1 MGIVLPE
8 AVFGMP
14 TYEYV
19 VTHLRKTVKI
29 RGIISMPESLFK
41 TSGKGGTHAKTCVLF
56 LENTSPKP
64 DEDWDIFM
72 ADAKW
77 CGHDSRGNPTIRKDA
92 TGKEMLLDDIPLV
105 TKKFKGDHR
114 LMVSFQ
120 QDHLGFVLPN
130 SKIRNGVFIPKF
142 YNPELSARLRKLKTT
157 HQLLSIK
164 DLKDEGHL
172 SVATGDEIGKMAYGT
187 GEIPFIRTSDI
198 VNWEVKADPKHGVS
212 EEIYAA
218 YSVKQDVRAGDI
230 FLVRDGTYLI
240 GQACLLTNHDLP
252 CLYQSH
258 ILKFRLNEA
267 SPISLYLFLACLN
280 SPIVK
285 QQIRANQFT
294 ADIIDTVGNRYLDLV
309 LPVPQKKSLRD
320 RISNEVRLNVTQRID
335 L

>member
-1 MGIVLPE
+1 M
-8 AVFGMP
+8 
-14 TYEYV
+14 
-19 VTHLRKTVKI
+19 
-29 RGIISMPESLFK
+29 
-41 TSGKGGTHAKTCVLF
+41 
-56 LENTSPKP
+56 
-64 DEDWDIFM
+64 
-72 ADAKW
+72 
-77 CGHDSRGNPTIRKDA
+77 
-92 TGKEMLLDDIPLV
+92 
-105 TKKFKGDHR
+105 
-114 LMVSFQ
+114 
-120 QDHLGFVLPN
+120 
-130 SKIRNGVFIPKF
+130 
-142 YNPELSARLRKLKTT
+142 
-157 HQLLSIK
+157 
-164 DLKDEGHL
+164 
-172 SVATGDEIGKMAYGT
+172 
-187 GEIPFIRTSDI
+187 
-198 VNWEVKADPKHGVS
+198 S

-320 RISNEVRLNVTQRID
+320 RISNEVRLNVTRRID
-335 L
+335 LRERIRKFHCGLKGNSKVLILQFPMTGYGAVNYLEIVALHVQYRIFEAVFLFRNTMILSLTTP